1 MADSADPVG
10 LYTVAT
16 RDDDGDRS
24 FVGRSLFHISVNGL
38 YHSVGLREREERRMC
53 LGVPGQVVERLG
65 DQPHLAK
72 VDVGGVKRNV
82 NIGLVENDGVKPG
95 DWVLIHM
102 GIAMSIM
109 DAEEARSTLEFLER
123 LGQIDSTSAVF

>member
-1 MADSADPVG
+1 
-10 LYTVAT
+10 
-16 RDDDGDRS
+16 
-24 FVGRSLFHISVNGL
+24 
-38 YHSVGLREREERRMC
+38 MC

-72 VDVGGVKRNV
+72 VDVVGVKRNV
-82 NIGLVENDGVKPG
+82 NIGLVETDGVKPG

-109 DAEEARSTLEFLER
+109 DEEEARSTLEFLER
-123 LGQIDSTSAVF
+123 LEQIDTTSAAS

>member
-1 MADSADPVG
+1 
-10 LYTVAT
+10 
-16 RDDDGDRS
+16 
-24 FVGRSLFHISVNGL
+24 
-38 YHSVGLREREERRMC
+38 MC
-53 LGVPGQVVERLG
+53 LGIPGQVVELLE

-72 VDVGGVKRNV
+72 VDVGGTKRNI

-109 DAEEARSTLEFLER
+109 DVEEARSTLEFLER
-123 LGQIDSTSAVF
+123 LGQIDSTSVVS